1 MSQVEVQVVGK
12 GFKPGR
18 EADMKIAEKLGLPG
32 AEPLPD
38 FCDNAALAIER
49 VEKLRRELYIKP
61 TMGRGYVG
69 IFDHDG
75 AVCVTIPFK
84 KEAHAAACALL
95 FLLTVAES
103 G

>member
-18 EADMKIAEKLGLPG
+18 EADAEIAKKLGLTDG
-32 AEPLPD
+32 EPAPD
-38 FCDNAALAIER
+38 YCGDVALAVEC

-75 AVCVTIPFK
+75 AVCVTISFK
-84 KEAHAAACALL
+84 KEAHAAACALH
-95 FLLTVAES
+95 FLLTMQES